1 MFFLSRFFNSTGV
14 SPGSNALDEKRVKH
28 RAGVSLIIVWAVA
41 AAVYIFFYFSFSTGA
56 FSQAG
61 INKNLLLFQQ
71 QQDMLHSANAAR
83 QQTGETGAFVFVNI
97 NKKFILTHFPS
108 ASLMDETVA
117 NSIETAK
124 NAAAGKPTPT
134 VIRKIK
140 TSNKRNSNSD
150 FSIKPVP
157 Q

>member
-1 MFFLSRFFNSTGV
+1 MFFLFPSLDNTGT
-14 SPGSNALDEKRVKH
+14 SPVIKAVEEKMVIQ
-28 RAGVSLIIVWAVA
+28 RAGLSLIIVWAVA
-41 AAVYIFFYFSFSTGA
+41 AAVYLFFYLSSSNAA

-71 QQDMLHSANAAR
+71 QQDLLHSPKNAI
-83 QQTGETGAFVFVNI
+83 QQAGETGAFVFVNI

-108 ASLMDETVA
+108 AGLIDETVT
-117 NSIETAK
+117 NGNEPAK
-124 NAAAGKPTPT
+124 NIAAGKPTPT

-140 TSNKRNSNSD
+140 TSNKKNSNSD

>member
-14 SPGSNALDEKRVKH
+14 SPGSNALEEQRVKY
-28 RAGVSLIIVWAVA
+28 RAGASLIIVWAVA
-41 AAVYIFFYFSFSTGA
+41 AAVCIFFYFSFSTGA

-108 ASLMDETVA
+108 GTLAEETVA
-117 NSIETAK
+117 NGNEPVKNTA
-124 NAAAGKPTPT
+124 ASKPAPT

-140 TSNKRNSNSD
+140 TSNKKNSNSD